1 MVVDYQSSNDNVIN
15 DSVIMLDMS
24 MDAERT
30 MTLTKQFK
38 GLELSQPVRLLEA
51 RPDCAVL
58 QTTDKT
64 LVPLLEGSVFLRSQ
78 AFSTSI
84 VGHVKNMN
92 YVDGTFH
99 LADFSI
105 QDWKERQSE
114 RVQPKEPVYVTLRW
128 RNKEARV
135 CMEDISTIGMG
146 VFAGSEVGRQIHI
159 QPGLGV
165 HLEFDM
171 AGIPFENLEGRLL
184 YRQRVGQYVDKLG
197 LRLFPNGKQRRI
209 LDQYVTQRRR
219 EILEE
224 IGEIYLRSREPRGI
238 ESQYF

>member
-1 MVVDYQSSNDNVIN
+1 MYVDYQSSYN
-15 DSVIMLDMS
+15 DSVIMMDMS
-24 MDAERT
+24 LDAERT

-51 RPDCAVL
+51 RPECAVL
-58 QTTDKT
+58 QATDKT
-64 LVPLLEGSVFLRSQ
+64 LVPLLDGPVFLRSK

-84 VGHVKNMN
+84 VGQVKNMN
-92 YVDGTFH
+92 YVDGIFH

-114 RVQPKEPVYVTLRW
+114 RVQPREPVYVTLHW

-146 VFAGSEVGRQIHI
+146 VFAGSEVGRLIHI

-165 HLEFDM
+165 HLEFDL
-171 AGIPFENLEGRLL
+171 AETPFENLEGRIL

-209 LDQYVTQRRR
+209 LDQYITQRRR

-238 ESQYF
+238 ESHYF

>member
-1 MVVDYQSSNDNVIN
+1 MFVDNQASYDDRVIVM
-15 DSVIMLDMS
+15 DLGLDT
-24 MDAERT
+24 ERT

-51 RPDCAVL
+51 RPEYAVL
-58 QTTDKT
+58 QASDKT
-64 LVPLLEGSVFLRSQ
+64 LVPLLEGPVFLRSQ

-84 VGHVKNMN
+84 VGRVKNIN
-92 YVDGTFH
+92 YVDGVFH

-114 RVQPKEPVYVTLRW
+114 RVQPKEPMYITLRW
-128 RNKEARV
+128 RSKEARL
-135 CMEDISTIGMG
+135 CLEDISATGMG
-146 VFAGSEVGRQIHI
+146 VFAGSEVGRTIHI

-165 HLEFDM
+165 RLDFTLIDF
-171 AGIPFENLEGRLL
+171 PFENLEGRIL

-197 LRLFPNGKQRRI
+197 LRLFPNGKQRRFLEQYVSQRRLEI
-209 LDQYVTQRRR
+209 LD
-219 EILEE
+219 E
-224 IGEIYLRSREPRGI
+224 IGEIYLRSREPHGI

>member
-1 MVVDYQSSNDNVIN
+1 MYVDYQASYN
-15 DSVIMLDMS
+15 DSVIMMDMS

-58 QTTDKT
+58 QATDKT
-64 LVPLLEGSVFLRSQ
+64 LVPLLDGAVFLRSK

-84 VGHVKNMN
+84 VGQVKNMN
-92 YVDGTFH
+92 YVDGVFH
-99 LADFSI
+99 LSDFSI
-105 QDWKERQSE
+105 QDWKERSSE
-114 RVQPKEPVYVTLRW
+114 RVQPKDPVYVTLHW

-135 CMEDISTIGMG
+135 CMEDISAIGMG
-146 VFAGSEVGRQIHI
+146 VFAGSEVGRLIHI

-165 HLEFDM
+165 RLEFDLVET
-171 AGIPFENLEGRLL
+171 PFENLEGRIL

-197 LRLFPNGKQRRI
+197 LRLFPNTKQRRC
-209 LDQYVTQRRR
+209 LDEYIKQRRR
-219 EILEE
+219 EILDE
-224 IGEIYLRSREPRGI
+224 IGEIYLRSRQPRGI

>member
-1 MVVDYQSSNDNVIN
+1 MDVDYQPSYN
-15 DSVIMLDMS
+15 DSVIIMDMS
-24 MDAERT
+24 MDTERT

-64 LVPLLEGSVFLRSQ
+64 LVPLLEGAVFLRSQ

-84 VGHVKNMN
+84 VGQVKNMN
-92 YVDGTFH
+92 YVDGVFH

-114 RVQPKEPVYVTLRW
+114 RVQPGEPVYVTMHW
-128 RNKEARV
+128 RNKKARV
-135 CMEDISTIGMG
+135 CMEDISSLGMG
-146 VFAGSEVGRQIHI
+146 VFAGSEVVRQIHI
-159 QPGLGV
+159 QPGMGV
-165 HLEFDM
+165 HLEFDLF
-171 AGIPFENLEGRLL
+171 GTPFENLEGRIL

-197 LRLFPNGKQRRI
+197 LRLFPTGKQRRI
-209 LDQYVTQRRR
+209 LEQFITQRRR
-219 EILEE
+219 EILDE
-224 IGEIYLRSREPRGI
+224 IGMIYLKSREPRGI